1 MHALLNELMDFEDS
15 LHTFP
20 KTNHLYHLLC
30 RYSHYLVIC
39 VHLLSII
46 TSQLNQPNQI
56 VRAQEYEARDSC
68 KII

>member
-15 LHTFP
+15 LRTFP
-20 KTNHLYHLLC
+20 KTNRLYHLLC

-46 TSQLNQPNQI
+46 TSQLNQPKEVFWRSDWSEHDI
-56 VRAQEYEARDSC
+56 E
-68 KII
+68 